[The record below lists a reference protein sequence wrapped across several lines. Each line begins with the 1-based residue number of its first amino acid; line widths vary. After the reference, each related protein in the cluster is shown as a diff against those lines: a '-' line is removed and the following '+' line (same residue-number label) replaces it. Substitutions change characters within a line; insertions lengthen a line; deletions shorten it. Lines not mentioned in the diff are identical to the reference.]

1 MYKDPA
7 PWDRTNSFALV
18 SYIPEPLASF
28 LDRLRQELVPD
39 CYLRAHVTV
48 LPPRPVSDPEAAWGA
63 LTNAISRVQPFE
75 VRMTD
80 VEVFPVSDVIYINVG
95 AGHEQLRHMHDAL
108 AVDGLQF
115 QEQFEYQPH
124 VTLAQ
129 DLKPGQLDQLAA
141 LARLRW
147 AEFAS
152 GKSFW
157 VEKAMFVRNT
167 SCEWVDLA
175 ECALGPSGSARND
188 QLTGLLAK

>member
-63 LTNAISRVQPFE
+63 LKNTISRFAPFE

-95 AGHEQLRHMHDAL
+95 AGHDQLRHMHDTL

-124 VTLAQ
+124 ITLAQ
-129 DLKPGQLDQLAA
+129 ELKSGQLEQLAA
-141 LARLRW
+141 LARSRW
-147 AEFAS
+147 AEFALD
-152 GKSFW
+152 KTFR
-157 VEKAMFVRNT
+157 VEKAVFVHNT
-167 SCEWVDLA
+167 GCEWVDLA
-175 ECALGPSGSARND
+175 ECALGQSGSEMNNE
-188 QLTGLLAK
+188 LTGLFAK